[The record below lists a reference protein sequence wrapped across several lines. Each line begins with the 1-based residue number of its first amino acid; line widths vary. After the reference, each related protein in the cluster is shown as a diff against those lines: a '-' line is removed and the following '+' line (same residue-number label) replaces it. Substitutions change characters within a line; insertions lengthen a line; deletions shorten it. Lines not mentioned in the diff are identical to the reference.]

1 MESDPNLYYY
11 AGGLIFL
18 FLAST
23 FFSVVKIIFSS
34 VHKDSIPVDDE
45 KERYYASK
53 IEVLTEDKILFASTV
68 AFGKTTTNVLFSIA
82 IFLFFQN
89 LMPNWSLI
97 QLLLVSAGSSIFLL
111 TIIAY
116 SLSRALATVMAESF
130 YIIAYLL
137 FSPIKW
143 LIIPI
148 SSIMAFINRSILKI
162 FKYDEKYSFLSNDEK
177 QRLEDSDSVQ
187 GLDKEERDMIRNIF
201 EFGDS
206 TVKEIML
213 PRIDIKGIEIN
224 TNYKE
229 TLELINGAGHSRF
242 PVYEETIDN
251 IKGIL
256 YAKDVLSWINNN
268 RDSKNIDE
276 EWEMEKILKDPVYV
290 PGSKKL
296 DDMMEELKR
305 SKVHIAVVVDE
316 YGGTEGIV
324 TMEDI
329 LEEIVGEIKDEYD
342 QEENEVVKISEGTF
356 SVDPHMELDDL
367 SEIIEYNFDLED
379 GEYNT
384 LGGLFYHEYGGVP
397 KEKHL
402 IEYRGLKLKILKM
415 DNQRIKRIELQI
427 IADPDKPVDLKK
439 SF

>member
-1 MESDPNLYYY
+1 MR
-11 AGGLIFL
+11 
-18 FLAST
+18 
-23 FFSVVKIIFSS
+23 
-34 VHKDSIPVDDE
+34 KDSIPVDDE

-53 IEVLTEDKILFASTV
+53 IEELTENKVLFSATV
-68 AFGKTTTNVLFSIA
+68 AFGKTASNVLFSILA
-82 IFLFFQN
+82 FLFIHKLFPQ
-89 LMPNWSLI
+89 LGITKSLI
-97 QLLLVSAGSSIFLL
+97 YSATATITLL
-111 TIIAY
+111 TFLAY

-130 YIIAYLL
+130 FIGTYLL
-137 FSPIKW
+137 FSPVKW
-143 LIIPI
+143 IIIPF
-148 SSIMAFINRSILKI
+148 SSIMAFINNSILKM
-162 FKYDEKYSFLSNDEK
+162 FKYDEKYSFLTNDEK
-177 QRLEDSDSVQ
+177 QRLEDNDSEQ

-213 PRIDIKGIEIN
+213 PRIDIKGIEIS
-224 TNYKE
+224 TDYKS
-229 TLELINGAGHSRF
+229 TLEFINGAGHSRF

-256 YAKDVLSWINNN
+256 YAKDVLGWINNN
-268 RDSKNIDE
+268 QDCKNIDE
-276 EWEMEKILKDPVYV
+276 EWSLEKILKDPVYV

-342 QEENEVVKISEGTF
+342 QEENEVVEIAEGRY
-356 SVDPHMELDDL
+356 SIDPHVELDDL
-367 SEIIEYNFDLED
+367 SEIIHYNFDLED

-427 IADPDKPVDLKK
+427 IADPDRPVDLKK

>member
-1 MESDPNLYYY
+1 MSSDTYLYYY
-11 AGGLIFL
+11 PAGLLFL
-18 FLAST
+18 FLITT

-34 VHKDSIPVDDE
+34 VDKDAIPVDDE

-53 IEVLTEDKILFASTV
+53 IEDITSNRSLFAATV
-68 AFGKTTTNVLFSIA
+68 AFGKTASNVLFT
-82 IFLFFQN
+82 
-89 LMPNWSLI
+89 
-97 QLLLVSAGSSIFLL
+97 LLVFDYAKIIFPELSILNRVIVSAASSITIL
-111 TIIAY
+111 TFFAY
-116 SLSRALATVMAESF
+116 SISRALATVFSESF
-130 YIIAYLL
+130 FIISYLV
-137 FSPIKW
+137 FSPIRW
-143 LIIPI
+143 LVMPFGTAM
-148 SSIMAFINRSILKI
+148 SGLNSLILKL

-177 QRLEDSDSVQ
+177 QRLEDSDSDQ

-213 PRIDIKGIEIN
+213 PRIDIKGIELK
-224 TNYKE
+224 TDYKT
-229 TLELINGAGHSRF
+229 TLEVINGAGHSRF
-242 PVYEETIDN
+242 PVYDDTIDN
-251 IKGIL
+251 IRGIL
-256 YAKDVLSWINNN
+256 YAKDVLSWILTNQ
-268 RDSKNIDE
+268 DCESIDTVWNLE
-276 EWEMEKILKDPVYV
+276 ELLKDPVYV

-305 SKVHIAVVVDE
+305 NKVHIAVVVDE

-342 QEENEVVKISEGTF
+342 TEENEVVKISEGRY
-356 SVDPHMELDDL
+356 SVDPHVELDDL
-367 SEIIEYNFDLED
+367 SEEINYNFDLED
-379 GEYNT
+379 NEYNT

-415 DNQRIKRIELQI
+415 DSQRIKRIELVI
-427 IADPDKPVDLKK
+427 IADPNNPVDLKN